1 MKYET
6 NEIQVRLETDELKER
21 IIKSLEN
28 QGFVV
33 DNDRIFLPDCL
44 DKEDIRRMHSQA
56 VISKIQRSA
65 KGLKRYEN
73 QLIKKWLAHGNEVV
87 PKRINPY
94 LKQVLPDSEDEL
106 LFRYV
111 SLHWSIPVSSGYG
124 RRLRFLVLDRH
135 TDKLIGIFGLG
146 DPVFDLAARDN
157 WVGWNREDR
166 CKRLHYV
173 MDAFVLGA
181 VPPYSFLLAG
191 KLVAM
196 LVASNEVREVFRAKY
211 ANRYSKISGKQQ
223 DGQLAMITTTS
234 ALGRS
239 SIYNRLRFNGRLLY
253 HSVGFTAG
261 SGDFHFSNGI
271 YRDIIQFALKHCKPT
286 AKKAKWGTGFRN
298 RREVVR
304 KVLSTLGLSS
314 KLVYHQIQREIF
326 LVPLAFNTCE
336 FLRGEDTDLHFYDQ
350 SVETLF
356 DWFRER
362 WLLPRAEW
370 DKRFREFNPESYRLW

>member
-1 MKYET
+1 MKNETYEIQVKLET
-6 NEIQVRLETDELKER
+6 NELKEK
-21 IIKSLEN
+21 IIKSLEG
-28 QGFVV
+28 QGFIV
-33 DNDRIFLPDCL
+33 DNDSIFLPDCS
-44 DKEDIRRMHSQA
+44 DKEDIRRMHGQA
-56 VISKIQRSA
+56 VTSKIQRSA

-73 QLIKKWLAHGNEVV
+73 HLIKRLAFGNEVV
-87 PKRINPY
+87 PKRISPY

-135 TDKLIGIFGLG
+135 TDKLMGIFGLG
-146 DPVFDLAARDN
+146 DPVFDLAARDK

-166 CKRLHYV
+166 RNRLHHV

-181 VPPYSFLLAG
+181 VPPYSFLLSG

-196 LVASNEVREVFRAKY
+196 LVASNEVREAFRAKY

-223 DGQLAMITTTS
+223 DGRLAMISTTS

-239 SIYNRLRFNGRLLY
+239 SIYNRLKFNGRLLY

-271 YRDIIQFALKHCKPT
+271 YRDIIEFALKHCKPT
-286 AKKAKWGTGFRN
+286 AKKAQWGNGFRN

-314 KLVYHQIQREIF
+314 KLVYHQIRREIF
-326 LVPLAFNTCE
+326 LIPLAVNSCE

-350 SVETLF
+350 SVDALF
-356 DWFRER
+356 DWFRKR